1 MVLKKLFVYIIFLFC
16 ISCEDPMTI
25 MYPENTG
32 ELNTKEFRNYT
43 NVNNEGKGEFEGN
56 ATIIVNNS
64 TRNIEA
70 NIYKANDDRAFL
82 RTVHMNS
89 RSNNYSFYDPSTITI
104 AYAPIYIELT
114 GYNKDY
120 IKANLNTKNY
130 IYFLNN

>member
-1 MVLKKLFVYIIFLFC
+1 MVLKKLFVCIFILLCF
-16 ISCEDPMTI
+16 SCEDPMTI

-32 ELNTKEFRNYT
+32 ELSTEKIRNYT

-64 TRNIEA
+64 TWPIKA
-70 NIYKANDDRAFL
+70 NIYKANEDRALL

-89 RSNNYSFYDPSTITI
+89 RGDNYTFYDPSTITI
-104 AYAPIYIELT
+104 TYAPIYIELT
-114 GYNKDY
+114 DYKSY
-120 IKANLNTKNY
+120 IKANLSTKNY